1 MIKINE
7 RYYINANSNCYV
19 LQEKTKI
26 QDKESKNY
34 GKEIY
39 KDLGYYVTIE
49 NLLNGVLKKRNKR
62 IYKQRNRKQF
72 KRFKRIYKRK
82 RKIFTKFKIRYIR
95 RTNGQDRDTI

>member
-1 MIKINE
+1 MIKINDK
-7 RYYINANSNCYV
+7 YYINANSNCYI

-49 NLLNGVLKKRNKR
+49 NLIEGMLKKEIRGYIGKETENSLKELKKF
-62 IYKQRNRKQF
+62 IEEKINYF
-72 KRFKRIYKRK
+72 KSLNLNI
-82 RKIFTKFKIRYIR
+82 
-95 RTNGQDRDTI
+95 